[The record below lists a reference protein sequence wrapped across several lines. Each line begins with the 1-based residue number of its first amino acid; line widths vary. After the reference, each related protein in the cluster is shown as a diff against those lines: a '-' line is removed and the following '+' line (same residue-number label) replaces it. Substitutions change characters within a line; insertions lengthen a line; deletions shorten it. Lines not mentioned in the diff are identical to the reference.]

1 MKIFPLA
8 YSQLNLASF
17 CFSPTI
23 NKELGNSISWHFS
36 KQFPDAVVIWD
47 KGSFWV
53 LNKPNIEIPSIEQW
67 RTASE
72 QIQDKLEDKL
82 GDRTY
87 FIQWVDKPKVT
98 ASVIAQLAVRILQI
112 NCRFGS
118 EVVFNQDRVIVK
130 RECDFWF
137 ETIEINNQMLSAISF
152 TSKVLFYTEKL

>member
-1 MKIFPLA
+1 M
-8 YSQLNLASF
+8 
-17 CFSPTI
+17 
-23 NKELGNSISWHFS
+23 
-36 KQFPDAVVIWD
+36 
-47 KGSFWV
+47 
-53 LNKPNIEIPSIEQW
+53 NKPNIEIPSIEQW

-152 TSKVLFYTEKL
+152 TSKSPFLYIETLEHFFNNHPERNDPEKLLTDLLVRDIDSGSSATISSLIKQ